1 MKRIELSSP
10 ATIDGLRLTEVAP
23 ATPAPHEVLVKI
35 SASSLNFH
43 DYLVA
48 VGILPAAAGRVPM
61 SDGAGEVV
69 EVGSEVTEFAAGDRV
84 MGTFFP
90 DWLDGPATAAK
101 TTRMRGDQ
109 VDGFASEYVAL
120 PAQAFTK
127 IPAGMTHEEAATLPC
142 AGLTAWRALMVEGKV
157 KPGDTVL
164 IEGSGGVSIFALQF
178 AKMAGA
184 NVIAISSR
192 EDKLARLRDLGANH
206 VVNYV
211 EVPEWG
217 KRVRELS
224 GGNGVDHVVEVVG
237 GDLTQVMR
245 ARRVGGNVY
254 MIGALSRKPVEFMAG
269 AIINGNSSI
278 IGLTVGSRQH
288 QQDMVRAI
296 EANGLKPAVDRIFP
310 FEEIGQAF
318 RYQEAR
324 AHFGKICLSW

>member
-1 MKRIELSSP
+1 M
-10 ATIDGLRLTEVAP
+10 
-23 ATPAPHEVLVKI
+23 
-35 SASSLNFH
+35 
-43 DYLVA
+43 
-48 VGILPAAAGRVPM
+48 
-61 SDGAGEVV
+61 
-69 EVGSEVTEFAAGDRV
+69 
-84 MGTFFP
+84 
-90 DWLDGPATAAK
+90 
-101 TTRMRGDQ
+101 
-109 VDGFASEYVAL
+109 
-120 PAQAFTK
+120 
-127 IPAGMTHEEAATLPC
+127 
-142 AGLTAWRALMVEGKV
+142 
-157 KPGDTVL
+157 
-164 IEGSGGVSIFALQF
+164 
-178 AKMAGA
+178 
-184 NVIAISSR
+184 IAISSR

>member
-1 MKRIELSSP
+1 M
-10 ATIDGLRLTEVAP
+10 
-23 ATPAPHEVLVKI
+23 
-35 SASSLNFH
+35 
-43 DYLVA
+43 
-48 VGILPAAAGRVPM
+48 
-61 SDGAGEVV
+61 
-69 EVGSEVTEFAAGDRV
+69 GDRV

-90 DWLDGPATAAK
+90 DWLDGPPTGAK
-101 TTRMRGDQ
+101 TARMRGDQ

-120 PAQAFTK
+120 PAHAFTRV
-127 IPAGMTHEEAATLPC
+127 PAGLTDEEAATLPC
-142 AGLTAWRALMVEGKV
+142 AGLTAWRALMVEGSI

-184 NVIAISSR
+184 TVIAISST
-192 EDKLARLRDLGANH
+192 EDKLARLRDLGASH
-206 VVNYV
+206 VVNYA

-237 GDLTQVMR
+237 GDLSQVMQ
-245 ARRVGGNVY
+245 ARRVGGNIY
-254 MIGALSRKPVEFMAG
+254 MIGALSRKPVQFMAG

-278 IGLTVGSRQH
+278 VGLTVGSRQH

-296 EANGLKPAVDRIFP
+296 EANALKPAVDRDFP
-310 FEEIGQAF
+310 FEDIQKAF
-318 RYQEAR
+318 RHQEAR